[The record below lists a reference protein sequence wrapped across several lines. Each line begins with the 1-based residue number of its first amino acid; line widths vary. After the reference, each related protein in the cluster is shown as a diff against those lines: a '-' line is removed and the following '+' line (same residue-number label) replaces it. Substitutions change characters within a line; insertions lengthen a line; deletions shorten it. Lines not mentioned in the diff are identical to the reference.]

1 MTTSLGMAFA
11 PSAAPPAEIRALAK
25 GRSAKPSAPFKTFR
39 RKIGGKSRSLR
50 SKRL

>member
-1 MTTSLGMAFA
+1 MAFA
-11 PSAAPPAEIRALAK
+11 PSAASAAETRAPAS

-39 RKIGGKSRSLR
+39 LKIGGKSRSLR